1 MTIQIL
7 KKASSYIQG
16 CFEYTQIQRAGKTTL
31 MMCDL
36 ATKIMIDHEPD
47 DIYANFQIFVEG
59 VNCGDSE
66 WIKEQIMRV
75 KTDKLRHKVFIIDEM
90 GQVLPARG
98 YTDKRQSELCAFIW
112 QMPKRDLILMGSD
125 NVGNSADII
134 LRDGMWQTILPR
146 HHKGID
152 ENGNRDITKDWIN
165 VDVIFN
171 YDNRVM
177 RNIAV
182 RNVYSVYPYFDT
194 DEPVE

>member
-1 MTIQIL
+1 MVTII
-7 KKASSYIQG
+7 KKARSHIQG

-36 ATKIMIDHEPD
+36 ASKILIDHDPD
-47 DIYANFQIFVEG
+47 EIYANFQIFVDG
-59 VNCGDSE
+59 INCGDSE
-66 WIKEQIMRV
+66 WLRDQIMRIKV
-75 KTDKLRHKVFIIDEM
+75 DKLRHKVLIIDEM

-98 YTDKRQSELCAFIW
+98 YTDKRQTELCAFIW
-112 QMPKRDLILMGSD
+112 QMPKRDIILMGSD

-146 HHKGID
+146 HKKGYNEFGDRVIERDCID
-152 ENGNRDITKDWIN
+152 

-171 YDNRVM
+171 YDRRVM
-177 RNIAV
+177 RGIRV
-182 RNVYSVYPYFDT
+182 HGVSSVYTYFDT